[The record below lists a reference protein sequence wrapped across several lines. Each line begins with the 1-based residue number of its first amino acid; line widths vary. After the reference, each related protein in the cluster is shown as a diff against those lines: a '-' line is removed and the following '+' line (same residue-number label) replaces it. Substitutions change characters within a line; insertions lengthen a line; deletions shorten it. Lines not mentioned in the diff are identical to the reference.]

1 MGTART
7 LIALFL
13 GTLLSACTPGG
24 SSEKP
29 PEVRK
34 GTVEDLNRCVHKP
47 NEGSDALMTLVGKSQ
62 IVDSGF
68 FGKKMNLPDLAAVLD
83 ASAESTIRYA
93 KAIGLN
99 VFKTPYKEGERI
111 CPTFAT
117 IDYAPER
124 FQSIWTEASGG
135 DTSGGT
141 LLGLYFDYPC
151 LPNAKVPAGGKRC
164 SNSKVAEPV
173 VLVTEATDKWTLV
186 HEMMHHNFKKTTK
199 ESGEAKS
206 DNTLLAELTKAADA
220 VEKAK
225 ADYTALENRQ
235 DLETLIL
242 NLKLAISLALEAVS
256 RGKLEETAIEGL
268 LIDLW
273 TSDQLHHVVT
283 TGSSVWYM
291 GVGAD
296 AAVQQIPDIKPYTD
310 FIRAEIEEHFWN
322 EYTPQ
327 VDEIDAMPVAFTANI
342 KQAIKTAG
350 EKLKER
356 GIAIPQERG
365 AERRMMTSATQAP
378 PSQAAVEAHMKNHE
392 NPALEKAKK
401 RLFKVLTAP
410 VKH

>member
-1 MGTART
+1 MGTT
-7 LIALFL
+7 QIFVALL
-13 GTLLSACTPGG
+13 VGTLLSACTPGG
-24 SSEKP
+24 GSEKP

-62 IVDSGF
+62 IIDSGF

-111 CPTFAT
+111 CPTFAS

-124 FQSIWTEASGG
+124 FQSIWTAASGG

-151 LPNAKVPAGGKRC
+151 LPDVKVPAGGKRC

-186 HEMMHHNFKKTTK
+186 HEMMHHNFKKTIK
-199 ESGEAKS
+199 ESGASKP
-206 DNTLLAELTKAADA
+206 DNELLSELNKAADA

-225 ADYTALENRQ
+225 ADYAALENRQ
-235 DLETLIL
+235 DLETLIS
-242 NLKLAISLALEAVS
+242 NLRIAIGLALEAVS

-296 AAVQQIPDIKPYTD
+296 AALQQIPDIKPYTD
-310 FIRAEIEEHFWN
+310 FVRAEIEKHFWN

-342 KQAIKTAG
+342 KQAIITAG

-356 GIAIPQERG
+356 GIALPKERG
-365 AERRMMTSATQAP
+365 AERRMLTSATQ
-378 PSQAAVEAHMKNHE
+378 PSPTNAAIEAHMKNHE

-401 RLFKVLTAP
+401 RLYKVLTAP